1 MLRAMASWSDFETAA
16 PELAA
21 RVKTLFDAHK
31 HKTLA
36 TLRKDGSPR
45 ISGTETDFR
54 DGELFIGSMWQAL
67 KAKDLQRDGRFALH
81 SATFDPDNDWPG
93 EAKVAGVAHEIL
105 DEARVKEVNGEAAA
119 NGPSHLF
126 RLELHEAS
134 VVAVEDEKYLVVD
147 LWTEAGGLRQIKRT

>member
-21 RVKTLFDAHK
+21 RAKALFDAHK
-31 HKTLA
+31 HKTMA

-54 DGELFIGSMWQAL
+54 DGELFIGSMWQAV
-67 KAKDLQRDGRFALH
+67 KARDLQRDGRFALH

-93 EAKVAGVAHEIL
+93 EAKVAGVAHEIV

-126 RLELHEAS
+126 RLDLHEVS
-134 VVAVEDEKYLVVD
+134 VVAVEDQKYLVIDV
-147 LWTEAGGLRQIKRT
+147 WTEAGGVRQIKRT